1 MRWLDSITNSMDLS
15 LSKLLELVM
24 DRETR
29 HAAVHEVANSDTRLS
44 DWTELK
50 GLKMCVGHV
59 LQCQPQGKSY
69 YSTFPNLLFFNS
81 FAVVSTNTYLI
92 RILPPKL
99 NLGRFSCLNY
109 MTALTL
115 GNARFLPNNNF
126 LSVLMTIKF
135 ISKWQL
141 FPIRKEC
148 FLYISFHFLIWSP
161 PDC

>member
-1 MRWLDSITNSMDLS
+1 MKWLDSITKSMDLS
-15 LSKLLELVM
+15 LSKFLELVM

-29 HAAVHEVANSDTRLS
+29 RAAVHEVANSETRLS

-81 FAVVSTNTYLI
+81 FAVVSTNTSYLI
-92 RILPPKL
+92 TILPPKL

-109 MTALTL
+109 MTALSL
-115 GNARFLPNNNF
+115 GNTRFLPNNTNF
-126 LSVLMTIKF
+126 LSVFMTIKF

-141 FPIRKEC
+141 FPN
-148 FLYISFHFLIWSP
+148 
-161 PDC
+161 